1 MSADTAGT
9 TGAYLDI
16 DDLSI
21 ALRADP
27 GHRLLRSVGL
37 HVKPGEV
44 RGLVGESGA
53 GKTMIGKTIFDILP
67 RAVAVVEGS
76 VRLGGED
83 LLALPEGKRRKLI
96 ARTSALIPQDP
107 LTALNPVRR
116 IESQITDRLT
126 AILGQSKKAARDR
139 ALTLLEEVHI
149 NDPERV
155 LASYPHQLSG
165 GMRQR
170 VLIAA
175 AFAAEPKLIVA
186 DEPTTALDVTVQ
198 KQILRLIAEMQ
209 RRHGTALLF
218 VTHDLGV
225 VAKICQNVTVLFG
238 GKVVEDTDVKG
249 LFAHPAHPYTAA
261 LIGATPRYDR
271 PEESLLPVPASVIE
285 DTHREIAAADAAWIV
300 ARSPHTKGA
309 A

>member
-1 MSADTAGT
+1 MSGDAG
-9 TGAYLDI
+9 GAYLDI
-16 DDLSI
+16 DGLSI
-21 ALRADP
+21 SLRADRE
-27 GHRLLRSVGL
+27 HRLLRSVSL
-37 HVKPGEV
+37 HVRPGEV

-53 GKTMIGKTIFDILP
+53 GKSMIGKTIFGILP
-67 RAVAVVEGS
+67 RAVSVVEGQ
-76 VRLGGED
+76 VRLGGTD
-83 LLALPEGKRRKLI
+83 VLALPEGRRRKLI

-116 IESQITDRLT
+116 IDGQITDRLT
-126 AILGQSKKAARDR
+126 AVLGQSRKQARQR

-209 RRHGTALLF
+209 QRHGTALLF

-238 GKVVEDTDVKG
+238 GRVVEDTDVRS
-249 LFAHPAHPYTAA
+249 LFAQPAHPYTAA
-261 LIGATPRYDR
+261 LIKATPRYDR
-271 PEESLLPVPASVIE
+271 PDASLLPVPAAVIE
-285 DTHREIAAADAAWIV
+285 ATRREIAEVDDAWMAARGLRP
-300 ARSPHTKGA
+300 ARRATP
-309 A
+309 